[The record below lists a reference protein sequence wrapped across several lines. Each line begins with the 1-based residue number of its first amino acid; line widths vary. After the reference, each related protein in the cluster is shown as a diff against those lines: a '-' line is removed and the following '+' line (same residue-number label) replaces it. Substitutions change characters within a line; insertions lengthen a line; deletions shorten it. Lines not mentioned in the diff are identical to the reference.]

1 MLTQI
6 IAVASGGAIGSIC
19 RYLTV
24 TLMQQSVGSYFP
36 HGTLLVNSI
45 GSFFAGFLMI
55 LIMERFTGND
65 HWRLFLMV
73 GFLGGYTT
81 FSSFSWETWSLY
93 QNGKIMAAL
102 LNVVLN
108 NAASLTLA
116 FIGIQL
122 GRWFNKII

>member
-1 MLTQI
+1 MLTGL
-6 IAVASGGAIGSIC
+6 IAVACGGAIGSMC

-24 TLMQQSVGSYFP
+24 TYIQQSVGTHFP

-55 LIMERFTGND
+55 LIMERVTGND
-65 HWRLFLMV
+65 YWRLFLMV

-93 QNGKIMAAL
+93 QEGKIFAAL
-102 LNVVLN
+102 FNILLN
-108 NAASLTLA
+108 NAGSLTFA
-116 FIGIQL
+116 FLGILL
-122 GRWFNKII
+122 GRWVNRVI